1 MNYENINKL
10 NSPDEPS
17 NEELRE
23 IEEHLDE
30 YIEDQ
35 NHSIIIL
42 TIIKTS
48 NTFITK
54 SALISD

>member
-1 MNYENINKL
+1 MNYENINRL

-30 YIEDQ
+30 YIED
-35 NHSIIIL
+35 
-42 TIIKTS
+42 
-48 NTFITK
+48 
-54 SALISD
+54 

>member
-10 NSPDEPS
+10 NIPDEPS